1 MGALRELISE
11 VISLPEPFT
20 VSEGEA
26 NSKTLYITYR
36 LPYALVNFIFQFVDC
51 VMIPIWTIKFI
62 NSDQLGHRFF
72 PLQGTMLLLLAS
84 VFSLSQFIYYFI
96 KPTIRYVNFKSRFLG
111 ETALGVILSAVFK
124 IKINHYI

>member
-26 NSKTLYITYR
+26 NSKTLYITYQ
-36 LPYALVNFIFQFVDC
+36 LPYALINLIFQFIDC
-51 VMIPIWTIKFI
+51 VVLPIWTIKII
-62 NSDQLGHRFF
+62 NSDQSGYHFLALLG
-72 PLQGTMLLLLAS
+72 TIIILLAS

-96 KPTIRYVNFKSRFLG
+96 KPTNRYVNFKSRFLG